1 MTSPGAHSG
10 TSLRDRCAGEG
21 GWALIETMVSAV
33 LLIAI
38 TIAVAASLDTA
49 SRATAENKGRSVAAT
64 LAEQDQERMRA
75 MNVTQLSNYHPAAQT
90 LATPD
95 GTSYSVASRSDWIR
109 DSTNAPESCSSNNT
123 QPDYLRITSTV
134 TSRVVGT
141 DIQPVIQRSVVAPP
155 VGSLGPN
162 QGTFSA
168 KLLDGASNPVAN
180 FGVTAASSANSYSDI
195 TNSLGCAVFGY
206 IPSGKT
212 YTATASQS
220 GYVDP
225 DGNATATASAVVNA
239 GKVTNVQLSYDRAG
253 SIAATLTGPAP
264 SSSGIMIAQSK
275 WSSTAPRA
283 WPVPA
288 GQTSVTATGL
298 FPFSTSNYSV
308 YAGSCAA
315 ADPSLNG
322 GIAPTALV
330 TPNGTTPVTVKLPPV
345 TVTVKKGSST
355 PASADIKL
363 TASGSGCTDTA
374 MVTTTTGIATIK
386 LPYGTYDICADDN
399 SGRRVGS
406 NGSNTVT
413 NKDAGAAVTV
423 DLNSSWWSSGSC

>member
-1 MTSPGAHSG
+1 MTSCGVQSG
-10 TSLRDRCAGEG
+10 TSLRERCASEG

-38 TIAVAASLDTA
+38 TIAVASSLETA
-49 SRATAENKGRSVAAT
+49 SRASAENKGRSVAAT
-64 LAEQDQERMRA
+64 MAEQDQERMRA
-75 MNVTQLSNYHPAAQT
+75 MSVTALSNYHPAPQSVT
-90 LATPD
+90 TPD
-95 GTSYSVASRSDWIR
+95 GAVYSVASRADWIR
-109 DSTNAPESCSSNNT
+109 DSTDAPESCTNANT

-141 DIQPVIQRSVVAPP
+141 DTQPVVQRSVVAPP
-155 VGSLGPN
+155 VGSFGPN

-168 KLLDGASNPVAN
+168 KVINGASAPVPS
-180 FGVTAASSANSYSDI
+180 FPVTAASSANSYSDV
-195 TNSLGCAVFGY
+195 TNSLGCAVFAY

-212 YTATASQS
+212 YTATASVS

-225 DGNATATASAVVNA
+225 DGNPTETAAAVVNA

-275 WSSTAPRA
+275 WTSTTPRFFPA
-283 WPVPA
+283 PA
-288 GQTSVTATGL
+288 GQTSTTVTGL
-298 FPFSTSNYSV
+298 YPFSASNYSV

-315 ADPSLNG
+315 ADPSQNG
-322 GIAPTALV
+322 GTAPTAIV
-330 TPNGTTPVTVKLPPV
+330 TPAGTSAVTVKLPPV

-355 PASADIKL
+355 PSSAKVTL
-363 TASGSGCTDTA
+363 TASGSGCTDKAT
-374 MVTTTTGIATIK
+374 VNTTTGSATIK
-386 LPYGTYDICADDN
+386 MPYGTYDVCADDN
-399 SGRRVGS
+399 SGRRVG
-406 NGSNTVT
+406 NQTVT

-423 DLNSSWWSSGSC
+423 DLNSSWWGSGSC

>member
-1 MTSPGAHSG
+1 MTPPGPQPGS
-10 TSLRDRCAGEG
+10 SLRDRCAGEG

-38 TIAVAASLDTA
+38 TIAVASSLDTA

-75 MNVTQLSNYHPAAQT
+75 MTVTQLSNYHPAAQSI
-90 LATPD
+90 ATPD
-95 GTSYSVASRSDWIR
+95 GATYSVASRSDWIR

-134 TSRVVGT
+134 TSAVVGT
-141 DIQPVIQRSVVAPP
+141 DIQPVVQRSVVAPP
-155 VGSLGPN
+155 VGALGPN
-162 QGTFSA
+162 QGTFSV
-168 KLLDGASNPVAN
+168 KMLDGASNPVPN
-180 FGVTAASSANSYSDI
+180 FGVSAASSSNSYSDV

-225 DGNATATASAVVNA
+225 DGNASATASAVVNA
-239 GKVTNVQLSYDRAG
+239 GKVTNVQLSYARAG
-253 SIAATLTGPAP
+253 SIVATLTGPAP

-283 WPVPA
+283 WPATA

-308 YAGSCAA
+308 YAGTCAA

-322 GIAPTALV
+322 GTAPTALV
-330 TPNGTTPVTVKLPPV
+330 TPNGTTPVTVKLPPI
-345 TVTVKKGSST
+345 TVTVKKSGTT

-363 TASGSGCTDTA
+363 TASGSGCTDTTT
-374 MVTTTTGIATIK
+374 VTTTTGTATIK
-386 LPYGTYDICADDN
+386 MPYGTYDVCADDN
-399 SGRRVGS
+399 GGGRRL
-406 NGSNTVT
+406 GSNTVI
-413 NKDAGAAVTV
+413 NKDAGASITV
-423 DLNSSWWSSGSC
+423 DLNSSWWSSGQC